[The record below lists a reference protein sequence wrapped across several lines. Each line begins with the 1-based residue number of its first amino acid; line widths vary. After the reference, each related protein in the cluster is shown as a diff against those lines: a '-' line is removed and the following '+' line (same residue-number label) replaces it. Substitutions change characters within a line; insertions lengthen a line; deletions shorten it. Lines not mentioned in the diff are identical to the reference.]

1 MGGFLFERENKL
13 DMTRFDADTPTDRRK
28 LIADA
33 VIAHRERD
41 SAFLTLE
48 PEPTEAEREARA
60 EGEAAPEAGP
70 ETDPAPE
77 DVPTVPWIQFA
88 DRTFNLDCT
97 AEELD
102 AVKSLL
108 TEYPEFRI
116 EQLDQP
122 ETAAG
127 TNIRITARSDP
138 NRLAMFAD
146 EVFQTVYNRE
156 EQYQVWVVS
165 I

>member
-1 MGGFLFERENKL
+1 MGGFLFERENTP

-48 PEPTEAEREARA
+48 PEPTGAEREA
-60 EGEAAPEAGP
+60 EPEDEAAPAAGP
-70 ETDPAPE
+70 ETEPTPE
-77 DVPTVPWIQFA
+77 DVPTVPWVQFA

-102 AVKSLL
+102 ALKSLL
-108 TEYPEFRI
+108 KEYPEFRI

-122 ETAAG
+122 DTAAG
-127 TNIRITARSDP
+127 TNIRITARADP

-146 EVFQTVYNRE
+146 NVFQTVYGRE
-156 EQYQVWVVS
+156 EQYRVWVVS